1 MVCPPA
7 DGEATGNLAGRS
19 LSLFAKPAFKLHSDN
34 RSTLS
39 PPSLLPNFSPATACD
54 ALNPDTPLSDHAHR
68 TARRKAGYERKQA
81 RATGE
86 KGLLL
91 VFTGPGKG
99 KTTAAFGMA
108 LRAIGHGMRV
118 GVVQFI
124 KAGQDSAE
132 RAVLSRFENVDF
144 QVIGDGFTWLT
155 QNREQDMAT
164 AERAWAEAERMI
176 GDPDYELI
184 ILDELN
190 LVLNYGYLDLARV
203 LAVFGARRPG
213 LHVVVTGRNTPA
225 TLVELADLVSEI
237 RALKHP
243 YRDQGVKAQRGIEY

>member
-1 MVCPPA
+1 MNTDTHPPNYA
-7 DGEATGNLAGRS
+7 RQ
-19 LSLFAKPAFKLHSDN
+19 
-34 RSTLS
+34 
-39 PPSLLPNFSPATACD
+39 
-54 ALNPDTPLSDHAHR
+54 

-81 RATGE
+81 RATDE

-108 LRAIGHGMRV
+108 LRAVGHGMRV

-124 KAGQDSAE
+124 KGGGDSAE
-132 RAVLSRFENVDF
+132 RAALSRFENVDF

-155 QNREQDMAT
+155 QNREQDVAT

-176 GDPDYELI
+176 GDPRYELI

-190 LVLNYGYLDLARV
+190 IVLHYGYLDLARV
-203 LAVFGARRPG
+203 LAAFSARRLG
-213 LHVVVTGRNTPA
+213 LHIAVTGRNAPA
-225 TLVELADLVSEI
+225 ALVELADLVSEV
-237 RALKHP
+237 RAVKHP
-243 YRDQGVKAQRGIEY
+243 YREQGVKAQKGIEF

>member
-1 MVCPPA
+1 M
-7 DGEATGNLAGRS
+7 
-19 LSLFAKPAFKLHSDN
+19 LF
-34 RSTLS
+34 
-39 PPSLLPNFSPATACD
+39 
-54 ALNPDTPLSDHAHR
+54 NPDTHTPDHAR
-68 TARRKAGYERKQA
+68 QTARRKAGYERKQA
-81 RATGE
+81 CATRE

-108 LRAIGHGMRV
+108 LRAVGHGMRV

-124 KAGQDSAE
+124 KSGGDNAE
-132 RAVLSRFENVDF
+132 RAVLDQFENVDF
-144 QVIGDGFTWLT
+144 QTIGDGFTWLT

-176 GDPDYELI
+176 SDPRYDLV

-190 LVLNYGYLDLARV
+190 IVLNYGYLDVGRV

-213 LHVVVTGRNTPA
+213 LHIAVTGRNAPA
-225 TLVELADLVSEI
+225 ALVEVADLVSEI

-243 YRDQGVKAQRGIEY
+243 YREQGVKAQKGIEF